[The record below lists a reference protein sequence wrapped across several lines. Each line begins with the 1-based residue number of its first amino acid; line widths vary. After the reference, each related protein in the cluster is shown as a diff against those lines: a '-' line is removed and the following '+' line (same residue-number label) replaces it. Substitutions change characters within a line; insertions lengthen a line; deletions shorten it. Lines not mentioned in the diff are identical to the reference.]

1 MNIAIIGASGFVGKN
16 LIKHLLEN
24 TDHNICA
31 ISLDVKNI
39 KIEEK
44 YKNRITLIDINIFD
58 YEKLKN
64 SLVGIDIV
72 YYFIHMLNYKGNFY
86 KKENQAAEIIGKTLK
101 EININKVI
109 YMSGL
114 GRDNEKL
121 SKHLESRHNTG
132 NILRNYIK
140 QVIEFRASMIIGKG
154 SASFEIVKD
163 VISHSPIVILPE
175 TAKTET
181 QPISIDDTL
190 LYLRKA
196 LDITTRENLIIEIGG
211 EEVMSYKKFL
221 EKYNKFSGR
230 DIPIFVIPF
239 LPERLAGLFLQFFTT
254 KDQAKIGQNMIH
266 SFKNEMIVTNNL
278 ARELFPDIHPKKVEE
293 SFII

>member
-1 MNIAIIGASGFVGKN
+1 
-16 LIKHLLEN
+16 
-24 TDHNICA
+24 
-31 ISLDVKNI
+31 
-39 KIEEK
+39 
-44 YKNRITLIDINIFD
+44 
-58 YEKLKN
+58 
-64 SLVGIDIV
+64 
-72 YYFIHMLNYKGNFY
+72 MLNYKGNFY